1 MLEES
6 AFQFIKKL
14 ILVDGEMD
22 RLRIL
27 TTGNDYG
34 PGLSQLPDLTHCG
47 IKQESSSPPHY
58 TLIKQEIAPANFVL
72 KSELPDPQYDNS
84 TYQKQSFKVNGP
96 TPTQKYN
103 NIFRIVWLYLT
114 LFLLIFPRPLQKI
127 PQKSKFIESY

>member
-1 MLEES
+1 MN
-6 AFQFIKKL
+6 FIKM
-14 ILVDGEMD
+14 ILSVDGEMD

-27 TTGNDYG
+27 TGSGTLESFG

-84 TYQKQSFKVNGP
+84 TYQKQSFKV
-96 TPTQKYN
+96 
-103 NIFRIVWLYLT
+103 
-114 LFLLIFPRPLQKI
+114 
-127 PQKSKFIESY
+127 S

>member
-1 MLEES
+1 
-6 AFQFIKKL
+6 
-14 ILVDGEMD
+14 MD

-84 TYQKQSFKVNGP
+84 TYQKQSFKVRNPTLKLKLTNPFQNCVALPNVIPVNFPP
-96 TPTQKYN
+96 TPTEDTSEK
-103 NIFRIVWLYLT
+103 
-114 LFLLIFPRPLQKI
+114 
-127 PQKSKFIESY
+127 

>member
-1 MLEES
+1 
-6 AFQFIKKL
+6 
-14 ILVDGEMD
+14 MD

-84 TYQKQSFKVNGP
+84 TYQKQSFKVSNP
-96 TPTQKYN
+96 T
-103 NIFRIVWLYLT
+103 L
-114 LFLLIFPRPLQKI
+114 
-127 PQKSKFIESY
+127 KSKLTNPFLELCGST